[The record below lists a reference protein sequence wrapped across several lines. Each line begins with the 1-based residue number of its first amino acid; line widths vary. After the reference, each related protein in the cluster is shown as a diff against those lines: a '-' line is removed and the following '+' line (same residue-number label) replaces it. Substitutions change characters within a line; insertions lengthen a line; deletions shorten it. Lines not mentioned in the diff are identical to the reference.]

1 VLTFLGPFCSHF
13 YLTNTLRYNTLFAIA
28 IVVYQLAPSFARA
41 AFFHSRSER
50 IYFSSHASGKAGE
63 FLSVPVDRN
72 VQERTGIRSCGS
84 GSGFVAAAT
93 ICFSCGRKVSRFRRS
108 GTSCTFAC

>member
-1 VLTFLGPFCSHF
+1 MNKHLVSVAHCDAPLVFS
-13 YLTNTLRYNTLFAIA
+13 LRYNTLFAIP
-28 IVVYQLAPSFARA
+28 IVVYQLAPPFARA

-72 VQERTGIRSCGS
+72 VWERTG
-84 GSGFVAAAT
+84 FVAGA
-93 ICFSCGRKVSRFRRS
+93 GFRRCGDDLLFLRQES
-108 GTSCTFAC
+108 KSLPQE